1 MRGQKNHRGQPAY
14 FGAVLNSAG
23 ITDIQR
29 MPGTEAIGETIGFSQ
44 IYDRIAWLE
53 EVFRAYEREMLR

>member
-1 MRGQKNHRGQPAY
+1 
-14 FGAVLNSAG
+14 
-23 ITDIQR
+23 